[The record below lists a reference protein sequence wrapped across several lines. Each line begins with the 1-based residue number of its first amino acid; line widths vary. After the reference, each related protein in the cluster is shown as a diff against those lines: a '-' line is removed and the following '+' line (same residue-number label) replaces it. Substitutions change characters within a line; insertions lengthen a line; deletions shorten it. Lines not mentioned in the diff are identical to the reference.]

1 MELDTSLEILLKK
14 LQLLILIE
22 SSLSSRTRVT
32 SFIVFFNFITRRGLV
47 SKSEVSIDNESK
59 RGYLDEG
66 KGGLSILVVV
76 NLETF
81 LI

>member
-1 MELDTSLEILLKK
+1 MELDASLEILLNKP
-14 LQLLILIE
+14 QLVILIE

-66 KGGLSILVVV
+66 KGRLSILVVV

>member
-1 MELDTSLEILLKK
+1 MEI
-14 LQLLILIE
+14 
-22 SSLSSRTRVT
+22 SLSSRTRIT
-32 SFIVFFNFITRRGLV
+32 AFIVFFNFITRRGLV
-47 SKSEVSIDNESK
+47 SKAEVSIDNESI